1 MLFDFLRSALKGLA
15 NFGYGGEIPG
25 GKNPATYE
33 WNDARGRHR
42 VRVRLGNFR
51 IPKIVKRKYGN
62 WLSGKTCMELHYYSD
77 GDSFNRVGKDE
88 NYVEVSRYDQPS
100 GQAAI
105 GRWNPLNRS
114 VTKRAYYSYGFTWDD
129 VHLRHAK

>member
-1 MLFDFLRSALKGLA
+1 MAG
-15 NFGYGGEIPG
+15 GYGAYGAGEIPG

-33 WNDARGRHR
+33 WKDARGVHR

-51 IPKIVKRKYGN
+51 VPKIEKKKYGN
-62 WLSGKTCMELHYYSD
+62 WFKGKKCFELWNYSD
-77 GDSFNRVGKDE
+77 EWSFAKYGKDE

-100 GQAAI
+100 GMAAI

-114 VTKRAYYSYGFTWDD
+114 MTKRAYYSYGLTWDE
-129 VHLRHAK
+129 VNLRQKHE